1 MKIKNLISHLKTVH
15 IHRKYVRQ
23 LCFKMGLY
31 KQGLLHDLSKYS
43 PTELSIA
50 KYYSGTNSPHQN
62 CREALGY
69 SPSWMH
75 HYHTNKHHYQYW
87 QDQDEMDN
95 NIPLKMPFNYVVEM
109 FCDRVAACK
118 AYNKEKYTLQDA
130 LNYYNAKTKGHGVL
144 HLDTEHLLELLLN
157 ILSYSSSEEGF
168 VDWYKSQKCG
178 LQRCYQTGWEY
189 YRCINKDIELAAEE
203 NQENRE

>member
-1 MKIKNLISHLKTVH
+1 MKIKNYISHLKTVNA
-15 IHRKYVRQ
+15 HRKYVRQ
-23 LCFKMGLY
+23 LCFKMGLF

-43 PTELSIA
+43 PTEMSIA

-87 QDQDEMDN
+87 QDQDEMDR
-95 NIPLKMPFNYVVEM
+95 NIPLKMPYNYVIEM

-118 AYNKEKYTLQDA
+118 AYNKEKYSTADA
-130 LNYYNAKTKGHGVL
+130 LIYYDKKTKGHGVL
-144 HLDTEHLLELLLN
+144 HEDTAALLEFLLVKLA
-157 ILSYSSSEEGF
+157 YCKSEKDF
-168 VDWYKSQKCG
+168 FKWYDHKRFK
-178 LQRCYQTGWEY
+178 YMY
-189 YRCINKDIELAAEE
+189 E
-203 NQENRE
+203 NSMKNYNGEAYTR

>member
-43 PTELSIA
+43 PIELSIA

-62 CREALGY
+62 CREVLGY

-87 QDQDEMDN
+87 QDQDEMDR
-95 NIPLKMPFNYVVEM
+95 NIPLKMPYNYVVEM

-144 HLDTEHLLELLLN
+144 HIETEWLLEKLLKMLAGAN
-157 ILSYSSSEEGF
+157 TEEDF
-168 VDWYKSQKCG
+168 IKWYKGAWHSLVWLYDRG
-178 LQRCYQTGWEY
+178 IMW
-189 YRCINKDIELAAEE
+189 DILTPIEPAAEE
-203 NQENRE
+203 NQESRE